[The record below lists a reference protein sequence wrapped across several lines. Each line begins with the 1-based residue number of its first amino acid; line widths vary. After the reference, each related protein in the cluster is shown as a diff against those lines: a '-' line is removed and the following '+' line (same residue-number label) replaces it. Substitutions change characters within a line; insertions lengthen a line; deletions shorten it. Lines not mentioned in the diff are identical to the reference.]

1 MAELINSEWFAA
13 ALKDPQRVHFLVQQQ
28 LIMVQTQPRIVR
40 EHYFSVAAVVVDMF
54 LEDMPELR
62 AEVIDALQADIVTGS
77 EIDPRSAYTAET
89 VGATATAGGGALA
102 GLATAEV
109 VLPDEIMWGALAAPV
124 FAQDGDTP
132 EKKQQQPA
140 RAARSRSPSPSRARS
155 VKKGQAVE
163 EKLNEVRKDAEV
175 PKSYMKEMAKW
186 VAANAGDAYA
196 IGWSVMSIG
205 VTALAVIYNYPLVAV
220 RALRWVDYSLLPTAT
235 DKLVRSYSRDSSRKL
250 IGFIILAVC
259 CAALFLPGFVDASF
273 TRFRDQQNAA
283 ATVCEARLVVAEQEL
298 GVSSLSVHAAAR
310 TAQALLTGSDDSR
323 KSVLAELGKKTRSL
337 TAEWGLPLTN
347 TYPIIK
353 AWTRRVESV
362 SSILPETLNSS
373 ISAWRAGCDFIDD
386 RIASVQVSDGVMA
399 VTARKAWNVV
409 EVALLPYECQGHRD
423 QSLMI
428 MEEGS
433 MLKSALQLMWKP
445 IIINGIQ
452 QMFLLA
458 AGLGITS
465 GTLGTLQRKIR
476 ERLRGGVNS
485 QKVGLRLTLQ
495 EPNVIE
501 RTYNAVFSNRYVS
514 GALDNVNRYVLS
526 PQINAFAMAHA
537 IALLPV
543 AKHAATQLYHVMKG
557 FDPAT
562 PITEVA
568 ADPTVVQA
576 LLGYVDSFMQT
587 VGPLAQSALMFHQ
600 DTGRDMTLVE
610 HHASPVDAVEA
621 AIDEGNL
628 AAVLRLL
635 PTRMWTNGETMD
647 FVAVAVGATMAV
659 DRASIPQL
667 MILKAVLSLPQIPWG
682 TPPISDEQ
690 AKMLMVDLLLSGEDD
705 ATLARLLLHY
715 GADPNFRD
723 ADGTSLLI
731 VAIGHNEKAIIQAL
745 LQAGAEVNLR
755 GPDGV
760 TPLQVAVAMRDPP
773 VELDVLRILLAAGA
787 SVYSESPELKA
798 PIIFALEGDTT
809 AVNEIVL
816 RHTLTK
822 ATPAPPAELRAAI
835 ERRLHNTSGPVRR
848 SLQF

>member
-89 VGATATAGGGALA
+89 VGATAGGGALA

-132 EKKQQQPA
+132 EKKKQQPTA
-140 RAARSRSPSPSRARS
+140 TRAARSRSPSPSRARS

-337 TAEWGLPLTN
+337 TAEWGLPLTK

-409 EVALLPYECQGHRD
+409 EVALLPYECLGHRD

-809 AVNEIVL
+809 AVNEIVM

-822 ATPAPPAELRAAI
+822 AAPAPPAELRAAI